1 MVCQGAVN
9 YNMDKK
15 LVVGQ
20 FNDSFVPV
28 MDGVTNVV
36 KNYAY
41 WLDKK
46 YGECY
51 VATPTYPGYG
61 DREDFPVLRY
71 YSIPLKQREPYRIG
85 LEVLDLNFRSAIK
98 SIPFNLVHAHCP
110 FTSGAVA
117 QQIARKNNIP
127 IVATFHSKFYDD
139 FKQVLKIDAFAKVCT
154 RFVIDFFNRV
164 DQVWTVSKGAA
175 DTLREYGYKGHIEIV
190 NNGTDF
196 VVPPNLDSRIEKI
209 EQQLNIKDGELVFL
223 FVGQHIWQKNIK
235 MIVEAL
241 KLLNDKDIKFRMFFA
256 GDGYAKEE
264 LEVYVHELGLDDKI
278 SFLGKILDRDYLRS
292 LFAIADLFLF
302 PSVYDNAPIVIREAA
317 AVATPSVVIVNSN
330 AAEGIDDNVNGF
342 LSENT
347 PQAYAKKIEEI
358 IKDRDLITKA
368 GENAKVTIYRNWED
382 IVDGVYQRYV
392 EIIKTYN
399 KVNALGRE
407 T

>member
-1 MVCQGAVN
+1 
-9 YNMDKK
+9 MDKK

-51 VATPTYPGYG
+51 VATPAYPGYG

-85 LEVLDLNFRSAIK
+85 LDLLDINFRSAIN
-98 SIPFNLVHAHCP
+98 SIPFDIVHAHCP

-139 FKQVLKIDAFAKVCT
+139 FKQVLKIDAFAKICT
-154 RFVIDFFNRV
+154 RIVIDFFNRV

-175 DTLREYGYKGHIEIV
+175 DTLHEYGYKGSIEV
-190 NNGTDF
+190 VSNGTDF
-196 VVPPNLDSRIEKI
+196 VVPENINDIIKKT
-209 EQQLNIKDGELVFL
+209 EQKLNIKENELVFL

-241 KLLNDKDIKFRMFFA
+241 KLVDDRNIPFRMFFV

-264 LEVYVHELGLDDKI
+264 LKEYVNELGLDDKI
-278 SFLGKILDRDYLRS
+278 TLLGKILDRDYLRS
-292 LFAIADLFLF
+292 LFARADLFLF

-317 AVATPSVVIVNSN
+317 AVATPSVVIANSN
-330 AAEGIDDNVNGF
+330 AAEGIEDNVNGF

-347 PQAYAKKIEEI
+347 AQSYANRILEVT
-358 IKDRDLITKA
+358 KDRDLIIRA
-368 GENAKVTIYRNWED
+368 GQRAKVTIYRNWED
-382 IVDGVYQRYV
+382 IVDEVYQRYI

-399 KVNALGRE
+399 KLHVTGG
-407 T
+407 

>member
-1 MVCQGAVN
+1 
-9 YNMDKK
+9 MDKK

-51 VATPTYPGYG
+51 VATPAYPGYG

-85 LEVLDLNFRSAIK
+85 LDLLDINFRSAIK
-98 SIPFNLVHAHCP
+98 SIPFDIVHAHCP

-139 FKQVLKIDAFAKVCT
+139 FKQVLKIDVFAKICT
-154 RFVIDFFNRV
+154 RIVIDFFNRV

-175 DTLREYGYKGHIEIV
+175 DTLHEYGYKGSIEV
-190 NNGTDF
+190 VSNGTDF
-196 VVPPNLDSRIEKI
+196 VVPENINDIIKKT
-209 EQQLNIKDGELVFL
+209 EQKLNIKENELVFL

-241 KLLNDKDIKFRMFFA
+241 KLVDDRNIPFRMFFV

-264 LEVYVHELGLDDKI
+264 LKEYVNELGLDDKI
-278 SFLGKILDRDYLRS
+278 TLLGKILDRDYLRS
-292 LFAIADLFLF
+292 LFARADLFLF

-317 AVATPSVVIVNSN
+317 AVATPSVVIANSN
-330 AAEGIDDNVNGF
+330 AAEGIEDNVNGF

-347 PQAYAKKIEEI
+347 AQSYANRILEVT
-358 IKDRDLITKA
+358 KDRDLIIRA
-368 GENAKVTIYRNWED
+368 GQRAKVTIYRNWED
-382 IVDGVYQRYV
+382 IVDEVYQRYI

-399 KVNALGRE
+399 KLHVTGG
-407 T
+407 